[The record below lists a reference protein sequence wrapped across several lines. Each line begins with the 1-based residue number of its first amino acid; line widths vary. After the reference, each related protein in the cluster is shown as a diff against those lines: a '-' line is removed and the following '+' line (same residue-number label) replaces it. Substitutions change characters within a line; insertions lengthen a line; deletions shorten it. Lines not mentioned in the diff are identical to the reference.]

1 MSYEFWLD
9 LVADHSDKLALVIG
23 LIACLETLA
32 FIGLAVPGV
41 AILFAL
47 STLAGSQQQ
56 PLLWLLFCAFAGA
69 VIGDQIS
76 FLLGRFAGPWLLH
89 HWPLKHFTHWVPRGQ
104 RFFDRYGGGSILIGR
119 FVGPIRPIIPFV
131 AGSCGMQ
138 PLRFGLVNLA
148 SAAAWAPAYLLP
160 GYLTGISTHWLP
172 LLDTPVLVVGVS
184 LLSLFIAF
192 QQIHI
197 RLHPEAGLWRW
208 LHRHRL
214 HPRAVASGLLLVF
227 SLLTLVVLT
236 GLQLSASVQTLNTHL
251 YELLHLLGQRL
262 ALLSNI
268 LTLAGDPML
277 MLALA
282 LICGVLAQL
291 KYAQS
296 RGWGIAIG
304 VSAILAGNHLLKE
317 WLQVPRPP
325 LGAQT
330 LGSYSFPSAH
340 ASAASAFYALFA
352 VWLLHNRPH
361 RVRHVG
367 YLLVVL
373 WILLLALSRVL
384 LGMHWPLD
392 VLAGVMEGFM
402 VAALYRLWLLR
413 QPASP
418 PLAQPFILALIAIC
432 VGLFVAVRLLTG

>member
-1 MSYEFWLD
+1 LSYEFWLD
-9 LVADHSDKLALVIG
+9 LVASHSDKLALVIG

-76 FLLGRFAGPWLLH
+76 FLLGRFAGPWLLR
-89 HWPLKHFTHWVPRGQ
+89 HWPLRHFTHWVPRGQ
-104 RFFDRYGGGSILIGR
+104 RFFERYGGGSILIGR

-131 AGSCGMQ
+131 AGSCGMP
-138 PLRFGLVNLA
+138 PLRFGLVNMA

-192 QQIHI
+192 QQLHI

-208 LHRHRL
+208 LHRHRF
-214 HPRAVASGLLLVF
+214 HPRAVASGLLLAF
-227 SLLTLVVLT
+227 SLLALAVLI
-236 GLQLSASVQTLNTHL
+236 GLQLSTRVQPLNAHL
-251 YELLHLLGQRL
+251 YELLHRLGQQLPLL
-262 ALLSNI
+262 AEA
-268 LTLAGDPML
+268 LTKARDPML
-277 MLALA
+277 MLVLA
-282 LICGVLAQL
+282 LFSALLALL
-291 KYAQS
+291 KYAQY
-296 RGWGIAIG
+296 RGWGILIG
-304 VSAILAGNHLLKE
+304 VAVTLASNHLLKT

-325 LGAQT
+325 LGAQV
-330 LGSYSFPSAH
+330 LSSYSFPSAH

-352 VWLLHNRPH
+352 VWLLHNRTH
-361 RVRHVG
+361 RARHVG
-367 YLLVVL
+367 YLLTGL
-373 WILLLALSRVL
+373 WIFLLALSRPL

-392 VLAGVMEGFM
+392 VLAGVLEGFI
-402 VAALYRLWLLR
+402 VASLYRLWLLR
-413 QPASP
+413 QPACP
-418 PLAQPFILALIAIC
+418 PLSLPHILLLILIS
-432 VGLFVAVRLLTG
+432 VGLFVAGRLLTG